1 MLLSA
6 GVYVRTDTSLGLG
19 GSAGLWWLL
28 VWWSLL
34 AFQMV
39 YGKHLTQALDMSE
52 SERVFYTNL
61 LSIPPTAALCVA
73 MGEHHALPGLVVTAR
88 AARWMLLSCGIG
100 VGISYSGWRLKDL
113 VTATTFTL
121 VGVLNKMAT
130 IALSAVV
137 FPGATS
143 AKGVVALFACIV
155 FGLAYQDAPL
165 RSVAVARAPG
175 GLKARDSAY
184 SAPNGPGLPQHVVL
198 GGGGG
203 AGLGLGMGMGSGAA
217 GGGGGVVGGGM
228 VGAEGRRRSEGR
240 E

>member
-1 MLLSA
+1 MNRQAPSARSSAALAGVLLSA
-6 GVYVRTDTSLGLG
+6 VVYVRTDTSIGLG

-52 SERVFYTNL
+52 SERVFYTNIF
-61 LSIPPTAALCVA
+61 SIPPTALLCVA
-73 MGEHHALPGLVVTAR
+73 MGEHHALPGLVVKPQAV
-88 AARWMLLSCGIG
+88 RWVLLSCGIG

-130 IALSAVV
+130 IALSALV

-143 AKGVVALFACIV
+143 AYGVVALFACIV
-155 FGLAYQDAPL
+155 FGLAYEDAPQ
-165 RSVAVARAPG
+165 RAVALVRAQG
-175 GLKARDSAY
+175 GLKARNSAY
-184 SAPNGPGLPQHVVL
+184 TSPKGQCLPQHVV
-198 GGGGG
+198 GGSVGCGN
-203 AGLGLGMGMGSGAA
+203 A
-217 GGGGGVVGGGM
+217 GGFQ
-228 VGAEGRRRSEGR
+228 
-240 E
+240 